1 MVGTK
6 GKSGRKRK
14 PTAVKA
20 LAGTLRHDRLTPE
33 DAGASLLSNSP
44 YCPVHIQGE
53 ARREWR
59 RAARRFIAMGV
70 LTQADIPGL
79 EFHCT
84 LYARWKEAET
94 FLVREGGLT
103 ILGGATGSTE
113 VPSPYVKISDDCM
126 KQMRPWLAELQ
137 SRMSATPEPKPK
149 SKEEELD
156 AYFFDRRN

>member
-1 MVGTK
+1 MAGTK

-14 PTAVKA
+14 PTAAKA

-33 DAGASLLSNSP
+33 DAGASLLTNIP
-44 YCPVHIQGE
+44 YCPAHIQGE

-59 RAARRFIAMGV
+59 RAARRFIALQV
-70 LTQADIPGL
+70 LTRADIPAL
-79 EFHCT
+79 EFYCT
-84 LYARWKEAET
+84 LYARWKSAEAY
-94 FLVREGGLT
+94 LAQEGGLT

-137 SRMSATPEPKPK
+137 SRKSATPAKP
-149 SKEEELD
+149 KEEELD
-156 AYFFDRRN
+156 EYFFGRRN